1 MDLEFKTASLWFCVR
16 PVPHAAWWCW
26 AGNWSTSLN
35 LRWCRLGPDSSISF
49 PWRSLESWLSCSL
62 SLISVACHSRSL
74 SICNVNPNLNKIL
87 LCLKHAAKVP
97 CPLPLATPAFFLTFC
112 QALEHTYFFPR
123 FTLNFFFFF
132 CWEVACLGALSLRV
146 SCCLSED
153 EACWMGLLRWA
164 LCYKSPL
171 SSSIHTPVRAWNARS
186 QDSQILILRFLHMLL
201 RPSDSTIY

>member
-1 MDLEFKTASLWFCVR
+1 MDLEFKTASLWFYVR

-35 LRWCRLGPDSSISF
+35 LRWCCLGPDSSISF

-132 CWEVACLGALSLRV
+132 LLG
-146 SCCLSED
+146 SC
-153 EACWMGLLRWA
+153 LLRG
-164 LCYKSPL
+164 LVIESLLL
-171 SSSIHTPVRAWNARS
+171 SFWRRS
-186 QDSQILILRFLHMLL
+186 LL
-201 RPSDSTIY
+201 DGVAKVSTLL